1 MDDNLLQER
10 IKEKVDQH
18 GSYRA
23 AAAVLDFDHTYLF
36 RIANGSKTD
45 PGDKLL
51 RKLGLRRVVTYV
63 DKKEPK
69 Q

>member
-1 MDDNLLQER
+1 MSLLQQR
-10 IKEKVDQH
+10 IAEKIAQH

-23 AAAVLDFDHTYLF
+23 AGAVLDFDHTYLY
-36 RIANGSKTD
+36 RLANGSKTG

-63 DKKEPK
+63 DKREP
-69 Q
+69 QS